1 MHLVLTF
8 TAGKTRSHNDS
19 EGLKSSRGDEHNDDD
34 DVIITS
40 LQPWLL
46 PSRPVS

>member
-1 MHLVLTF
+1 MQEKQEVI
-8 TAGKTRSHNDS
+8 NDN
-19 EGLKSSRGDEHNDDD
+19 EELKSSRGDKHNDEEE

-40 LQPWLL
+40 FQPWLL

>member
-1 MHLVLTF
+1 MQEKQEVIDD
-8 TAGKTRSHNDS
+8 N
-19 EGLKSSRGDEHNDDD
+19 EELKSSRGDEYNDEDE

-40 LQPWLL
+40 FQPWLL

>member
-1 MHLVLTF
+1 MQEKQEVI
-8 TAGKTRSHNDS
+8 NDS
-19 EGLKSSRGDEHNDDD
+19 EELKSSRGDEHNDDD

-40 LQPWLL
+40 FQPWLL